1 MNLTLKMEKLPDNV
15 AKVAVKLGA
24 QSTRLTHVQTFQH
37 LASEEE
43 ILDCLEEYGFGTEYG
58 YARVIWQDDRG
69 RQVTTYS
76 FSEPI
81 KEEEERST
89 INVLVN
95 GLLEM
100 AAEQRRF
107 VSTMNA
113 TVESLA
119 TALATSRDKNAELQE
134 EVMEERTNALALDL
148 ALQDSEKES
157 QFSYKERAL
166 ETLSNLG
173 QQYIASQ
180 SALTPDKVRMLM
192 QEHPELIDE
201 MVKDEAIVEMVA
213 SRIMSSKMEGVDA
226 DG

>member
-1 MNLTLKMEKLPDNV
+1 MDLALKMEQLPET
-15 AKVAVKLGA
+15 AVKLVVKVGS
-24 QSTRLTHVQTFQH
+24 QRIKLTHVDSFDYLPTE
-37 LASEEE
+37 AE
-43 ILDCLEEYGFGTEYG
+43 ILDCLNDHGFGSEYGF
-58 YARVIWQDDRG
+58 ARLIWQNEKSKP
-69 RQVTTYS
+69 VKS
-76 FSEPI
+76 VSLSEEI
-81 KEEEERST
+81 KDEEDSST
-89 INVLVN
+89 VKTLVN

-107 VSTMNA
+107 LSTLNTTLQQREDTLSKVLERLM
-113 TVESLA
+113 ES
-119 TALATSRDKNAELQE
+119 RE

-180 SALTPDKVRMLM
+180 SALTPDKIRMLM

>member
-1 MNLTLKMEKLPDNV
+1 
-15 AKVAVKLGA
+15 
-24 QSTRLTHVQTFQH
+24 
-37 LASEEE
+37 
-43 ILDCLEEYGFGTEYG
+43 
-58 YARVIWQDDRG
+58 
-69 RQVTTYS
+69 
-76 FSEPI
+76 
-81 KEEEERST
+81 
-89 INVLVN
+89 
-95 GLLEM
+95 
-100 AAEQRRF
+100 
-107 VSTMNA
+107 MNA